1 MAVNSFGNIDYT
13 IPGSGMTL
21 ISTTTLSGATVT
33 ISSIP
38 QTYNSLFMVISGVT
52 NATANG
58 NFQCAPNGSAT
69 ITNQFGTNAAATVN
83 SFIGEYIRFNS
94 GNMTITRTLST
105 NSWILQIDNYASTTA
120 YKPYIIRGGF
130 FEDTLGRAMFY
141 AGNITTNSAIT
152 SLVFNNAG
160 GNLSTGT
167 VLLYGVK

>member
-1 MAVNSFGNIDYT
+1 MTVNSFANIDYT
-13 IPGSGMTL
+13 VPGSGMTL

-58 NFQCAPNGSAT
+58 NFRCAPNNSAT
-69 ITNQFGTNAAATVN
+69 ITNQMGTNAASSVA
-83 SFIGEYIRFNS
+83 SFNAEYLRFNS
-94 GNMTITRTLST
+94 GNFAVTRTLDT
-105 NSWILQIDNYASTTA
+105 NSWIVQIDNYASTTA
-120 YKPYIIRGGF
+120 YKPFITRGGF
-130 FEDTLGRAMFY
+130 FDNTTAAPTFFI
-141 AGNITTNSAIT
+141 GNIITNSAIT
-152 SLVFNNAG
+152 SLVFSNAG